1 MDRLANI
8 EASFAAI
15 DERGTLCSIDRSGR
29 PLFPGGHFQG
39 IQLAGSGPERA
50 YITSSSNEKA
60 YLVVADLAA
69 SGGRVAEVICLDDYP
84 WNHAGGFQI
93 VGDILAVGIEN
104 AAQDASEVRFYELA
118 PEGLRLL
125 EGPTVRRA
133 GRGHAST
140 AGAVGLAPLE
150 GGWLLAAGS
159 WDCRTIDFYSL
170 VGDIHASRF
179 SFRETW
185 AWDEACREGW
195 LDEEFPS
202 YQTINLLTQ
211 ADGGIYLVGFA
222 RAGEAECMDLYR
234 VELEAARARILVKV
248 GRKRMRCE
256 GGCSFSKAAGIV
268 ASSGG
273 LEAIAAKGTSGH
285 HASGREI
292 TMQRF
297 RAAGPA

>member
-1 MDRLANI
+1 MELVHAI

-15 DERGTLCSIDRSGR
+15 DERGTLCSIDRSGK
-29 PLFPGGHFQG
+29 PLFTGGHFQG
-39 IQLAGSGPERA
+39 IQLAGAGLERA
-50 YITSSSNEKA
+50 YITSSSDEKA
-60 YLVVADLAA
+60 YLVAADLAA

-104 AAQDASEVRFYELA
+104 AAQDASKLRFYELA
-118 PEGLRLL
+118 PGGLRLL
-125 EGPTVRRA
+125 EDLTILREGA
-133 GRGHAST
+133 GHRST

-150 GGWLLAAGS
+150 GGWLLAVGS

-170 VGDIHASRF
+170 AGDIRASRF

-185 AWDEACREGW
+185 AWDEARREGW

-202 YQTINLLTQ
+202 YQAINLLPQ
-211 ADGGIYLVGFA
+211 AGGGIYLVGFA

-234 VELEAARARILVKV
+234 VELEAERSRILVKV

-268 ASSGG
+268 AASGG
-273 LEAIAAKGTSGH
+273 LEAIAAKGTSG
-285 HASGREI
+285 AFDSGREI
-292 TMQRF
+292 IIQRF
-297 RAAGPA
+297 FAAGPA